1 MPIGFVGPEGSTEAR
16 PVASLGG
23 LRGAILERGADC
35 VFVASTEVRADDVA
49 TAATAAR
56 RTGVDLWISAN
67 LPQILA
73 TRLSVQPIGK
83 AMAVSV
89 SPVTLTGTQALTK
102 RAFDLVVGTIALV
115 ALSPVILVAAIAVA
129 TGSRGP
135 VLYRQTRL
143 GHRGRPFTMLKLRTM
158 VRDAD
163 ARLPEVAER
172 NEAADPL
179 FKIARDPRI
188 TRVGRVL
195 RRFSIDELPQ
205 LLHVLRGTMSLV
217 GPRPPLPRE
226 AERYEERH
234 FDRLEVRPGITGL
247 WQVSGRSDLS
257 FEDYVRLDVFYIE
270 NWSVAYDLFILLK
283 TVQAV
288 LLGRGS
294 Y

>member
-1 MPIGFVGPEGSTEAR
+1 
-16 PVASLGG
+16 
-23 LRGAILERGADC
+23 
-35 VFVASTEVRADDVA
+35 
-49 TAATAAR
+49 
-56 RTGVDLWISAN
+56 
-67 LPQILA
+67 
-73 TRLSVQPIGK
+73 
-83 AMAVSV
+83 
-89 SPVTLTGTQALTK
+89 
-102 RAFDLVVGTIALV
+102 
-115 ALSPVILVAAIAVA
+115 
-129 TGSRGP
+129 
-135 VLYRQTRL
+135 
-143 GHRGRPFTMLKLRTM
+143 MLKLRTM

-188 TRVGRVL
+188 TRVGRAL